1 MTVKASE
8 GVVAHNRVL
17 VYVWQLPV
25 RLIHW
30 TIVVCIGALT
40 ISGLIIANGNMGWLA
55 GHIDGMNWTRSLHMG
70 FAWVF
75 LVATVVRIIWMF
87 MGNEYSRWNQ
97 FLPVTEDRLNGF
109 KETFKYYLFMRRT
122 PPNFA
127 GHNPVA
133 GFAYGVMYLL
143 FMVQSFFGVA
153 LYAVE
158 HPHGIASTMTGWVFS
173 LITLPGVRLLHHLIM
188 WVTLVFVIQHLYS
201 MTLVE
206 VEERSGI
213 VSSMLA
219 GTKIL
224 PISGDHRN

>member
-8 GVVAHNRVL
+8 GVVAHNRVM

-25 RLIHW
+25 RIIHW
-30 TIVVCIGALT
+30 AIVVSIGALT

-55 GHIDGMNWTRSLHMG
+55 GHVDGMNWTRSLHMA
-70 FAWVF
+70 FAWIFVS
-75 LVATVVRIIWMF
+75 ATIARIIWMF
-87 MGNEYSRWNQ
+87 MGNEYSRWDQ
-97 FLPVTEDRLNGF
+97 FVPVAEDRRRGLV
-109 KETFKYYLFMRRT
+109 ETIKYYGFARRT

-133 GFAYGVMYLL
+133 GAAYGVMYLL
-143 FMVQSFFGVA
+143 FLVQSFFGMA
-153 LYAVE
+153 LYGVE
-158 HPHGIASTMTGWVFS
+158 HQGTWTNSLTGWIFAM
-173 LITLPGVRLLHHLIM
+173 ITLPGVRLLHHLLM

-224 PISGDHRN
+224 PISGDYRK